1 MYGGDK
7 MQKEYKQKI
16 NITLDKEIKQYLK
29 IKAVKENTSVSNL
42 ITEIAKKMMQE
53 DKEKK

>member
-1 MYGGDK
+1 

-42 ITEIAKKMMQE
+42 ITKIAKKMMEE
-53 DKEKK
+53 DKVKK

>member
-1 MYGGDK
+1 

>member
-42 ITEIAKKMMQE
+42 ITKIAKKMMEE
-53 DKEKK
+53 DKVKK